1 MKKGRCEKGG
11 GCGEGGEGGMRFVGG
26 GGAEFVVCV
35 CVCGGVYGEGED

>member
-26 GGAEFVVCV
+26 GGLSLLCV